1 MNDSGFMKT
10 KPVIPLVFSMSVPM
24 VVSMLVNSLYNI
36 VDSFYVAAI
45 NEEAMTAL
53 SLVFP
58 IQNLIQSTAVGFGVG
73 INATIAYFLGAGDN
87 DKANKAAST
96 GLVLAFIHSILLTFF
111 SIAVM
116 PRFLSMFTDSGV
128 IISYGIRYSVIA
140 FAFSPI
146 NVIGITFEKIFQAV
160 GRMKVSMLALMSGC
174 ITNIILDPIMIFGL
188 GPFPEMGI
196 DGAALATVIGQ
207 LVALVIYLLVA
218 LKRPLCVKIKRS
230 FVAWNGWLVKKLY
243 AIGIPATLNMA
254 LPSILISAL
263 NAILAVYSSV
273 YVLILGIYYKLQTF
287 LYLPASGFVQGMRP
301 IIGYNYGAGE
311 EVRVKRIFFTV
322 LVMCV
327 FIMFLGTLLSIIFPS
342 KLIGLFT
349 DNQETITKGSL
360 ALRIISGGFII
371 SSVSVAASG
380 ALEGLGKGFPS
391 LVISL
396 LRYIVIIIP
405 LAYFLSQIPSLGAEG
420 VWHAFWLSEVVTAV
434 FSFMILRSIFRK
446 RV

>member
-160 GRMKVSMLALMSGC
+160 GRMKASMMALMSGC
-174 ITNIILDPIMIFGL
+174 IANIILDPVFIFGL
-188 GPFPEMGI
+188 GPFPELGI
-196 DGAALATVIGQ
+196 EGAAFATGLGQ
-207 LVALVIYLLVA
+207 LIALIVYLLVSA
-218 LKRPLCVKIKRS
+218 VHPLSVRITKKELKADWHLIAR
-230 FVAWNGWLVKKLY
+230 LY
-243 AIGIPATLNMA
+243 MIGVPATLNMA
-254 LPSILISAL
+254 LPSFLVSML
-263 NAILAVYSSV
+263 NAILSVYSEV
-273 YVLILGIYYKLQTF
+273 YILILGIYYKLQTF
-287 LYLPASGFVQGMRP
+287 LYLW
-301 IIGYNYGAGE
+301 INLYD
-311 EVRVKRIFFTV
+311 
-322 LVMCV
+322 
-327 FIMFLGTLLSIIFPS
+327 SI
-342 KLIGLFT
+342 
-349 DNQETITKGSL
+349 
-360 ALRIISGGFII
+360 
-371 SSVSVAASG
+371 
-380 ALEGLGKGFPS
+380 
-391 LVISL
+391 
-396 LRYIVIIIP
+396 
-405 LAYFLSQIPSLGAEG
+405 
-420 VWHAFWLSEVVTAV
+420 H
-434 FSFMILRSIFRK
+434 RS
-446 RV
+446 

>member
-116 PRFLSMFTDSGV
+116 PHFLSMFTDSDV

-196 DGAALATVIGQ
+196 DGAALATGIGQ

-327 FIMFLGTLLSIIFPS
+327 LIMFLGTLLSIIFPS
-342 KLIGLFT
+342 ELIGLFT

>member
-116 PRFLSMFTDSGV
+116 PRFLSMFTDSDV

-146 NVIGITFEKIFQAV
+146 
-160 GRMKVSMLALMSGC
+160 
-174 ITNIILDPIMIFGL
+174 
-188 GPFPEMGI
+188 
-196 DGAALATVIGQ
+196 
-207 LVALVIYLLVA
+207 
-218 LKRPLCVKIKRS
+218 
-230 FVAWNGWLVKKLY
+230 
-243 AIGIPATLNMA
+243 
-254 LPSILISAL
+254 
-263 NAILAVYSSV
+263 
-273 YVLILGIYYKLQTF
+273 
-287 LYLPASGFVQGMRP
+287 
-301 IIGYNYGAGE
+301 
-311 EVRVKRIFFTV
+311 
-322 LVMCV
+322 
-327 FIMFLGTLLSIIFPS
+327 
-342 KLIGLFT
+342 
-349 DNQETITKGSL
+349 
-360 ALRIISGGFII
+360 
-371 SSVSVAASG
+371 
-380 ALEGLGKGFPS
+380 
-391 LVISL
+391 
-396 LRYIVIIIP
+396 
-405 LAYFLSQIPSLGAEG
+405 
-420 VWHAFWLSEVVTAV
+420 TAN
-434 FSFMILRSIFRK
+434 L
-446 RV
+446 